1 MGRCSRGCAYGRR
14 LSVHFRVAARDGRRQ
29 AGAQYPAVT
38 IRRGGS
44 PGGLRT
50 SVKQLV
56 AKRVRNIET
65 RVVEGDLAKALLE
78 VGGTNPANVIVV
90 GNRGLGAADGQLL
103 GSVPGD
109 VAKNAV
115 CDVLIVQ
122 TWEQTAPG

>member
-1 MGRCSRGCAYGRR
+1 M
-14 LSVHFRVAARDGRRQ
+14 
-29 AGAQYPAVT
+29 
-38 IRRGGS
+38 
-44 PGGLRT
+44 
-50 SVKQLV
+50 KQLV

-78 VGGTNPANVIVV
+78 VAGTNPANVIVV

-122 TWEQTAPG
+122 MWEQTAPG

>member
-14 LSVHFRVAARDGRRQ
+14 LSVHLRVAARDGHRQ
-29 AGAQYPAVT
+29 AGARYPAVT

-65 RVVEGDLAKALLE
+65 RVVEGDLAKTLLE

>member
-1 MGRCSRGCAYGRR
+1 MGRCGRGCAYGRR

-115 CDVLIVQ
+115 CDVLLVQ
-122 TWEQTAPG
+122 TGEQTAPR